1 MEPIIKILPEKK
13 LIGKR
18 LRMTLVDNKTQDL
31 WKSFMPRRKEIKNN
45 LTSELFSMQV
55 YDNSFD
61 FKNFDINAPF
71 EKWAAIEVP
80 DFSAI
85 PEGME
90 SFSLKSGLY
99 AVFFYKGLSTDT
111 KIFEYI
117 FGTWLPASEY
127 LLDNRPHFEIL
138 GDNYK
143 NDVPDSEE
151 EIWIP
156 IMTKE

>member
-18 LRMTLVDNKTQDL
+18 LRMTLADNKTQEL

-45 LTSELFSMQV
+45 LTTELFSMQV
-55 YDNSFD
+55 YDNSVY
-61 FKNFDINAPF
+61 FKNFDLNAPF

-90 SFSLKSGLY
+90 SYILTGGLY

-117 FGTWLPASEY
+117 FGIWLPASEY
-127 LLDNRPHFEIL
+127 IIDNRPHFEIL

-143 NDVPDSEE
+143 NYDPDSEE

-156 IMTKE
+156 VMTKK